1 MTADRPSLNPQTVS
15 AAMPSAPRCYPMA
28 ALIRLTLISLYLA
41 LVLPL
46 PLLAPGALRPWM
58 ALAVPAG
65 LVLVLAITS
74 ERVELDDQGLR
85 VGHPPWCSWCL
96 RRGWSLRWEAIS
108 GLTPVATSQGGRVFY
123 VRSQGRGAPNLGSPP
138 TRADGQTTANA
149 VDGDGAVIGDAGGAS
164 VGAGSGTGS
173 DSGSSTGAPGD
184 GDGRSGGGGGG
195 GGRSYLL
202 PQRIAGF
209 DDFLSRF
216 SAASGIDTRS
226 VGRITPPWTYQLL
239 ALLSGLL
246 LIAEIGMVSFGP
258 FGLWVSTNQGLG

>member
-1 MTADRPSLNPQTVS
+1 MS
-15 AAMPSAPRCYPMA
+15 SAPRLYPMA

-46 PLLAPGALRPWM
+46 PLLAPGALRSWM
-58 ALAVPAG
+58 AIAVPVG

-123 VRSQGRGAPNLGSPP
+123 VRSQGHGGTSLGSSA
-138 TRADGQTTANA
+138 TRGHGQTTANV
-149 VDGDGAVIGDAGGAS
+149 VDGDEAVVGDAGVGGAS
-164 VGAGSGTGS
+164 ATGT
-173 DSGSSTGAPGD
+173 A
-184 GDGRSGGGGGG
+184 GGG

-216 SAASGIDTRS
+216 SAASGIDTHS

-258 FGLWVSTNQGLG
+258 FGLWGSPNQGLG

>member
-1 MTADRPSLNPQTVS
+1 MS
-15 AAMPSAPRCYPMA
+15 SAPRLYPMA

-46 PLLAPGALRPWM
+46 PLLAPGDLRVWM

-74 ERVELDDQGLR
+74 ERVELDEQGLR
-85 VGHPPWCSWCL
+85 VGHPPWCSWWL
-96 RRGWSLRWEAIS
+96 RRGWSLSWEAIS

-123 VRSQGRGAPNLGSPP
+123 VRSQGPGGGLATMP
-138 TRADGQTTANA
+138 TPGTGPSRQPTASE
-149 VDGDGAVIGDAGGAS
+149 VDGGGVEAGGIK
-164 VGAGSGTGS
+164 AGS
-173 DSGSSTGAPGD
+173 
-184 GDGRSGGGGGG
+184 

-209 DDFLSRF
+209 EDFLTRF

-246 LIAEIGMVSFGP
+246 LVAELGMLAIGGFGGFSLP
-258 FGLWVSTNQGLG
+258 GSETRGWG